1 MKNKKDEKWLDE
13 IISRAVDFGEVEFD
27 AQKWKEKYILNET
40 GETYLKIKAHYNI
53 WRFIM
58 ENKITRYSAAAVVA
72 LAFILVLLSPFG
84 SSKNGGIV
92 WAKVAQNVSEIQT
105 VVHKEKRLF
114 YEQGQDEPFL
124 IANVMKYV
132 SLDYGIVEE
141 QYDAEGALLYR
152 AYMLKKSGRVL
163 MVLPPQKRYLE
174 LPLDETFVD
183 KIDNVTPKG
192 LVDYF
197 TSHLSKELGR
207 SRFDGRDVEG
217 FAINDTSI
225 FPIPDKYRFLLPLEE
240 LRYRLW
246 VDVESSLPVGA
257 EAELTTGRGL
267 LTWFKRL
274 RVMVRAY
281 DLQWDAEIPE
291 GTFEPN
297 IPDDYTET
305 NLTDLIPAKAKAG
318 LVGLGILPI
327 GIIFWRRR
335 KRKKT
340 KAKLYQRRPFIVK
353 A

>member
-13 IISRAVDFGEVEFD
+13 TILRAVDFGEVKFD
-27 AQKWKEKYILNET
+27 AQKWQEKYILNET
-40 GETYLKIKAHYNI
+40 VETHLKFKAYFNV

-58 ENKITRYSAAAVVA
+58 ESKVTRYSAAAMVA
-72 LAFILVLLSPFG
+72 LAFILVLLNPFG
-84 SSKNGGIV
+84 SSNNGSIV
-92 WAKVAQNVSEIQT
+92 WAEVAQNVSEIQT
-105 VVHKEKRLF
+105 VVHKEKRIF

-124 IANVMKYV
+124 IADVMKYV

-141 QYDAEGALLYR
+141 QYDTEGTLQYR
-152 AYMLKKSGRVL
+152 AYMLKKSARVL
-163 MVLPPQKRYLE
+163 MVFPPQKRYLE
-174 LPLDETFVD
+174 LPLDETFAG
-183 KIDNVTPKG
+183 KIDSVTPKG

-197 TSHLSKELGR
+197 TSHSSEELGR

-217 FAINDTSI
+217 FAINDMSL
-225 FPIPDKYRFLLPLEE
+225 FPIPDKYRFLIPFEDIH
-240 LRYRLW
+240 YRLW

-297 IPDDYTET
+297 IPDDYAEI
-305 NLTDLIPAKAKAG
+305 NLTDFIPAKAKAG

-335 KRKKT
+335 KRKKMTT
-340 KAKLYQRRPFIVK
+340 KQH
-353 A
+353 

>member
-1 MKNKKDEKWLDE
+1 MKEQKDEKWLDE
-13 IISRAVDFGEVEFD
+13 TISRAIDFGEVDFD
-27 AQKWKEKYILNET
+27 AQRWKEKYILNESA
-40 GETYLKIKAHYNI
+40 ETHSKIKAHYNI

-58 ENKITRYSAAAVVA
+58 DSKITRYSAAAVVA
-72 LAFILVLLSPFG
+72 LAIVLVLLSPF
-84 SSKNGGIV
+84 SSSNNGGIV
-92 WAKVAQNVSEIQT
+92 WAEVAQKVSEIQT

-124 IANVMKYV
+124 IADVMKYV
-132 SLDYGIVEE
+132 SLDYGVVEE

-174 LPLDETFVD
+174 LPLDETFAG
-183 KIDNVTPKG
+183 KIDSVTPKG

-197 TSHLSKELGR
+197 TSHLSDELGR
-207 SRFDGRDVEG
+207 GRFDGRDVEG

-240 LRYRLW
+240 LHYRLW

-297 IPDDYTET
+297 IPDDYTEI
-305 NLTDLIPAKAKAG
+305 NLTDLIPAKVKAG

-327 GIIFWRRR
+327 GIIFWRRHR
-335 KRKKT
+335 RNKKRTININKF
-340 KAKLYQRRPFIVK
+340 LPP
-353 A
+353 